1 MDTTQHEFN
10 PTTRMFPRTLQEAF
24 PKDYVN
30 EGIFEG
36 AYYSAPNIHD
46 VWVLF
51 GPITVISM
59 VSVALWRYF

>member
-1 MDTTQHEFN
+1 MDDFN
-10 PTTRMFPRTLQEAF
+10 PTTRMFPRTLEEAF

-30 EGIFEG
+30 EGVFEG

-51 GPITVISM
+51 GLITVISM

>member
-1 MDTTQHEFN
+1 MDDFN
-10 PTTRMFPRTLQEAF
+10 PTTRMFPRTLEEAF

-51 GPITVISM
+51 GLITVISM

>member
-1 MDTTQHEFN
+1 MDEFN

-51 GPITVISM
+51 GLITVISM
-59 VSVALWRYF
+59 VAYAIWRYF

>member
-1 MDTTQHEFN
+1 MDEFN
-10 PTTRMFPRTLQEAF
+10 PTTRCFSRTLQEAY

-30 EGIFEG
+30 ENLFEG
-36 AYYSAPNIHD
+36 PYYSAPNIHD

-51 GPITVISM
+51 GLITVISM

>member
-1 MDTTQHEFN
+1 MDDFN
-10 PTTRMFPRTLQEAF
+10 PTTRMFSRTLQEAF

-51 GPITVISM
+51 GLITVISM